1 MKVAKL
7 FNHGGSQAVRLPR
20 EFRFDGNEV
29 VLSAVPRSD
38 ADALVGALLDF
49 EPDVRIQRDQPSAQS
64 RVDISPGR

>member
-1 MKVAKL
+1 
-7 FNHGGSQAVRLPR
+7 
-20 EFRFDGNEV
+20 